1 MGVGYLL
8 GALAGFLYR
17 WLNRQL
23 ALSVFVAAMGAT
35 LALVPHY
42 GRLTYAL
49 PFFVING
56 IGAGAW
62 DSASGFWIV
71 EYVSLFIFFNF

>member
-23 ALSVFVAAMGAT
+23 MLSLFVAAMGAT
-35 LALVPHY
+35 LGLVPHY
-42 GRLTYAL
+42 GAL
-49 PFFVING
+49 AFAFPFFVING
-56 IGAGAW
+56 VGAGAW

-71 EYVSLFIFFNF
+71 E